1 MALPRQVE
9 AQIKELEAL
18 EKQLSAQGTTETA
31 PAEPSEPAEPQAQQ
45 TTTAEPEAVEPQP
58 KEEAKPKPA
67 DPPADDTWQQK
78 YRTLKG
84 MYDADVPRLHA
95 QVKELTAQLNA
106 IQKQVSEPKPVEP
119 KAEKPK
125 AKEKL
130 VTDEDIQAFGSDLI
144 EVQRKVAR
152 EVAMEF
158 REDIDNLKAENAK
171 LREQLAAT
179 GNQIVEST
187 FEQKLHRMVPNFQ
200 EVNADPKW
208 IAWLEEIDPI
218 LRGPRKIVAQDAYNR
233 GDAEAVAHYVGMFLS
248 ANAPVEP
255 PKAKTDEL
263 ARQIQP
269 SRSAA
274 TASQPAPKGKV
285 YTNADIQKMFK
296 RTADLGSSGRLDEAR
311 KLEAEIDAAFLEGR
325 VTA

>member
-31 PAEPSEPAEPQAQQ
+31 PAEPTESTEPKAEQPIANTEPQ
-45 TTTAEPEAVEPQP
+45 PEPQP
-58 KEEAKPKPA
+58 KEEAKPKPV
-67 DPPADDTWQQK
+67 DPPADDWQQK

-95 QVKELTAQLNA
+95 QVKELTAQLNLL
-106 IQKQVSEPKPVEP
+106 QKQVSEPKPVEP

-171 LREQLAAT
+171 LREQLATT

-187 FEQKLHRMVPNFQ
+187 FEQRLHRMVPNFQ

-208 IAWLEEIDPI
+208 IEWLDEIDPI
-218 LRGPRKIVAQDAYNR
+218 LRGPRKIVAQDAFNR
-233 GDAEAVAHYVGMFLS
+233 GDAEAVAHYVGMFLK
-248 ANAPVEP
+248 ANAPAEQ

-274 TASQPAPKGKV
+274 TSAQPTPKGKI
-285 YTNADIQKMFK
+285 YSNADIQRMFK
-296 RTADLGSSGRLDEAR
+296 RTADLGSAGRLDEAR
-311 KLEAEIDAAFLEGR
+311 KLEAEIDAAYLEGR